1 MNVFLTG
8 ASSGIGAAMARE
20 FGRRGARLGLVAR
33 RASALQ
39 QLAAEMPGR
48 CDCYPLD
55 VTDHDALIAAAQ
67 DFEARCG
74 GTDIV
79 VANAGIST
87 GILTEHQE
95 DLVGFERVI
104 ATNLVAAAAT
114 FHPFIAP
121 MRARQRGTL
130 VGIASVAGIRGL
142 PGSEAY
148 SPSKAALI
156 NYCESLRVGLHGTGV
171 QVVTI
176 APGFIRTPM
185 TAENPYRMPF
195 LMEPEDFARKA
206 VDAMLRRKSYVVIPW
221 QMAIVAKVLR
231 ALPNWAFDRLLAG
244 RARKPRRISR

>member
-33 RASALQ
+33 RADALR
-39 QLAAEMPGR
+39 QLADEMPGR

-95 DLVGFERVI
+95 DLAGFERVI
-104 ATNLVAAAAT
+104 ATNLIAAAAT
-114 FHPFIAP
+114 FIHSSH
-121 MRARQRGTL
+121 RC
-130 VGIASVAGIRGL
+130 V
-142 PGSEAY
+142 
-148 SPSKAALI
+148 
-156 NYCESLRVGLHGTGV
+156 RVGA
-171 QVVTI
+171 
-176 APGFIRTPM
+176 APWSESPALRGSADYPVPRPTP
-185 TAENPYRMPF
+185 R
-195 LMEPEDFARKA
+195 
-206 VDAMLRRKSYVVIPW
+206 
-221 QMAIVAKVLR
+221 
-231 ALPNWAFDRLLAG
+231 
-244 RARKPRRISR
+244 PRPP